1 MTQGSAEWRNDS
13 EEDGVRADPNA
24 LRGDALVVGARA
36 STTTPRPAEAAG
48 VQETSMARA

>member
-13 EEDGVRADPNA
+13 EEEGVRADPNA
-24 LRGDALVVGARA
+24 SRGEALVVGARA
-36 STTTPRPAEAAG
+36 STTPRLAETAG